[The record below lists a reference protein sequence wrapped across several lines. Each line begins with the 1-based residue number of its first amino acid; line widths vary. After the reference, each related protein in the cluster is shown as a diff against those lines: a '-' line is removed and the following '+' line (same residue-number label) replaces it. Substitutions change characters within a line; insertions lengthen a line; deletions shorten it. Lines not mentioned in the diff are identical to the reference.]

1 MAISAA
7 PTWFELLQNA
17 SVVFAGNGSSLYT
30 YTVPTQ
36 LSTSYDSMCVVR
48 YNGSGMTISNM
59 MGNMSATISF
69 YNTFQA
75 LVANSSK
82 TVSVYSDGNH
92 TSFPQLEYSIQ
103 LPAGTYSVTI
113 TFSSNM
119 SSTVM
124 DTHNLSIC
132 AFQSGLITGN
142 QFSSSNTSNVYL
154 SSGMNL
160 GIGGVPT
167 NSNAFQVT
175 TASNVFAVRS
185 SGYVGV
191 GTSNP
196 LAPLHVTGSTL
207 VQAPVSANGFYIN
220 NGYGASNSNGIW
232 AGPSSGASTTAYDLA
247 ISSWWGI
254 GFYNTYS
261 ATNRIYMDTRLGN
274 ITCNGS
280 IYAGGTIT
288 SLSDSRVKKDVQII
302 PNALEKVN
310 KIRGYTFKKI
320 DDLVDTRYTG
330 LIAQE
335 LKEML
340 PEAVVEQADGY
351 LSISYGN
358 VVGLLV
364 EAIRELSQK
373 CDQLEKRPQCGCQQ
387 QTMP

>member
-1 MAISAA
+1 
-7 PTWFELLQNA
+7 
-17 SVVFAGNGSSLYT
+17 
-30 YTVPTQ
+30 
-36 LSTSYDSMCVVR
+36 
-48 YNGSGMTISNM
+48 M

-69 YNTFQA
+69 YNAFQA

-82 TVSVYSDGNH
+82 TVNVYSDGNH
-92 TSFPQLEYSIQ
+92 TSFPQLDYSIQ
-103 LPAGTYSVTI
+103 LPAGAYTVTI

-119 SSTVM
+119 SSTTL
-124 DTHNLSIC
+124 DTHNLSVC
-132 AFQSGLITGN
+132 TFQSGLIAGN

-154 SSGMNL
+154 SAGMSL
-160 GIGGVPT
+160 GIGSAPG
-167 NSNAFQVT
+167 NSNPFQVT

-185 SGYVGV
+185 NGFVGV

-196 LAPLHVTGSTL
+196 LASLHVTGNTL
-207 VQAPVSANGFYIN
+207 VQAPVLANGYYIN

-232 AGPSSGASTTAYDLA
+232 AGPSSGASTTAYDMA

-261 ATNRIYMDTRLGN
+261 STNRIYMDTRLGN

-288 SLSDSRVKKDVQII
+288 SLSDIRVKKEMQII
-302 PNALEKVN
+302 PNALDKVN
-310 KIRGYTFKKI
+310 QIRGYTFKKI

-335 LKEML
+335 VQQML
-340 PEAVVEQADGY
+340 PEAVVEQPDGY

-373 CDQLEKRPQCGCQQ
+373 CDALEKRPQCVCQQ
-387 QTMP
+387 QATP